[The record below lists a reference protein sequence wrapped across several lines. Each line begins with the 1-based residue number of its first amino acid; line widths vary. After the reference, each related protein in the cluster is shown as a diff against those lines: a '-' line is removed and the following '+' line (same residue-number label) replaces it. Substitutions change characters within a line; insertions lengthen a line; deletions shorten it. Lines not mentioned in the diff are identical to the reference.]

1 LLKLGIYAIF
11 RLLLNSF
18 FNIYYDL
25 IFFILSLCLLSFL
38 YASFI
43 ALNQID
49 IKKII
54 AYSSIAHM
62 NFSLLGLFSYNL
74 MGLFGAFYLMF
85 GHAITSSALFLGIG
99 VLYDRYK
106 TRLIFYYSSLITFM
120 PIFSFF
126 YFMFLLSNFGF
137 PGTFNFVG
145 EFFIIIGGFY
155 LSYFITILTTVGSVL
170 ALVYSL
176 FLYNKIFFGPL
187 NKNFI
192 RFYNDVTRIEF
203 LIFFILLILIL
214 FFGIFPQTCLD
225 FSNFFLYKLFVKI

>member
-1 LLKLGIYAIF
+1 
-11 RLLLNSF
+11 
-18 FNIYYDL
+18 
-25 IFFILSLCLLSFL
+25 
-38 YASFI
+38 
-43 ALNQID
+43 
-49 IKKII
+49 
-54 AYSSIAHM
+54 
-62 NFSLLGLFSYNL
+62 
-74 MGLFGAFYLMF
+74 MF